1 MRAAL
6 NKEIDWITIG
16 MFAFLVIFGWMS
28 IYAAVFDPSAPLS
41 IFSSKHH
48 AGNQFWWMDLCF
60 IVAFVIMFVDFR
72 LIFALSYPVYIITMV
87 ALVGVI
93 FFGIE
98 VNGAKAWFQLFGI
111 RIMPAEFSKV
121 AIALALSKYIDSKNF
136 KFGINIETASFMGLL
151 LLPALIIL
159 KQNETGT
166 VLVMGSI
173 LLMMYRFGLNFLIPL
188 VGIIIAFLF
197 IVTLAFYT
205 YSMEY
210 WPIYAGI
217 GGLGVLAIYL
227 FRKKREFL
235 IISILSVILCAGIVK
250 GSVFFFDSV
259 LQDHQRN
266 RLISLI
272 DPEKDPRGTGYQS
285 IKSKTAISSGGIS
298 GKGYL
303 NGDLTQ
309 LEFVPEQH
317 TDFIFT
323 TIGEERGFWGTTFF
337 ILLYTA
343 FMVRLVMLAERQRS
357 TFAKAYGYIVIG
369 IILFHFLINIG
380 MTIGLAPVIGI
391 PLPFFSKG
399 GSSLLA
405 FTIMLFTF
413 LKLDMHRSQILARS

>member
-1 MRAAL
+1 MRGAL

-16 MFAFLVIFGWMS
+16 VFVFLVFFGWLS
-28 IYAAVFDPSAPLS
+28 IYAAVFDPSAPLP
-41 IFSSKHH
+41 IFSSQHH
-48 AGNQFWWMDLCF
+48 AGNQFMWLLLSF
-60 IVAFVIMFVDFR
+60 GVAFVIMFVDFR
-72 LIFALSYPVYIITMV
+72 LIFVLSYPTYIITML
-87 ALVGVI
+87 ALLGVL

-98 VNGAKAWFQLFGI
+98 VNGAKAWFQFFGI
-111 RIMPAEFSKV
+111 RVMPAEFSKV
-121 AIALALSKYIDSKNF
+121 AIALALAKYMDSKKF
-136 KFGINIETASFMGLL
+136 KFGINVDTAAFFGLL
-151 LLPALIIL
+151 MVPALIIL

-166 VLVMGSI
+166 VLVLGSTI
-173 LLMMYRFGLNFLIPL
+173 LVMYRFGMNFLIPL

-197 IVTLAFYT
+197 ILTLSFYT
-205 YSMEY
+205 YEKDY
-210 WPIYAGI
+210 WPIYVGI
-217 GGLGVLAIYL
+217 GALGGTAIFL
-227 FRKKREFL
+227 FRKRREFL
-235 IISILSVILCAGIVK
+235 VISALSIVLCAGIVK
-250 GSVFFFDSV
+250 GSVYFFDSV
-259 LQDHQRN
+259 LQDHQRK

-272 DPEKDPRGTGYQS
+272 DPEKDPRGSGYQS
-285 IKSKTAISSGGIS
+285 IKSKTAIASGGLS

-337 ILLYTA
+337 ILLYSA
-343 FMVRLVMLAERQRS
+343 FMVRLIMLAERQRS
-357 TFAKAYGYIVIG
+357 NFAKAYGYVMIG
-369 IILFHFLINIG
+369 IILFHFIINIG